1 MDNKINLAKDL
12 GARVRSS
19 REALG
24 ISQAELARRVNM
36 TRSGICRIER
46 GNNTTPISKLKIIA
60 SALDVDPMYLLL
72 GASSEDPK
80 SELTTAQ
87 SIIINYVKTASEDRL
102 ELLIKYIDLL
112 EGGGR

>member
-60 SALDVDPMYLLL
+60 SALDVDPMFLLL
-72 GASSEDPK
+72 GSSENQK
-80 SELTTAQ
+80 SEFTTAQ
-87 SIIINYVKTASEDRL
+87 GIIINYVKTASEDRL